1 MACIALKFV
10 ENTTDKPLALI
21 CGVCSGGESKNSL
34 GVILAK
40 KDNIKTA

>member
-21 CGVCSGGESKNSL
+21 CGCLSDEEGWV
-34 GVILAK
+34 LAK
-40 KDNIKTA
+40 KGNTKTA